1 MTPVGSKFLP
11 PAPPPKIER
20 NKKFVCKTFFV
31 LLKIGKKTEQ
41 NFYCRYLTVM
51 KKVTIE
57 FGFNKNQKQNK
68 KRNSKNK
75 KIKNVARKQFKLSF
89 R

>member
-1 MTPVGSKFLP
+1 
-11 PAPPPKIER
+11 
-20 NKKFVCKTFFV
+20 
-31 LLKIGKKTEQ
+31 
-41 NFYCRYLTVM
+41 M

-75 KIKNVARKQFKLSF
+75 KIKKVARKQFKLSF
-89 R
+89 K